1 MMGLLLIIPLTIS
14 HPQDSGLKKI
24 TFLPSWV
31 PQQQFAGYY
40 MAKEKGIYK
49 KYGLDVNILTGGY
62 LHDVTTSLK
71 NGEAD
76 FGIMFL
82 YTGVMDRAEGIKI
95 VNIGQ
100 IFQRSSIMFVA
111 KKKSGIK
118 TLADFK
124 GKRIGIWRTIARE
137 LTTGFLKKHNINA
150 EIITFDKGVNVFL
163 KGAVDIIVMMNYNE
177 YEHLINSGVNPD
189 EIVKF
194 NFYDY
199 EMNFP
204 EDGIYCM
211 ENTYKNYP
219 ELCKKFV
226 DASIEGWEYALAHKD
241 ETIETVDKYK
251 ELTKVS
257 YNKSHSVW
265 MLNSMED
272 MIGSS
277 GKSVKKGNLLE
288 SDYDYLTNFLLDNK
302 FITSK
307 PGYEEFYKGSW

>member
-1 MMGLLLIIPLTIS
+1 
-14 HPQDSGLKKI
+14 
-24 TFLPSWV
+24 
-31 PQQQFAGYY
+31 
-40 MAKEKGIYK
+40 
-49 KYGLDVNILTGGY
+49 
-62 LHDVTTSLK
+62 
-71 NGEAD
+71 
-76 FGIMFL
+76 
-82 YTGVMDRAEGIKI
+82 
-95 VNIGQ
+95 
-100 IFQRSSIMFVA
+100 
-111 KKKSGIK
+111 
-118 TLADFK
+118 
-124 GKRIGIWRTIARE
+124 
-137 LTTGFLKKHNINA
+137 
-150 EIITFDKGVNVFL
+150 
-163 KGAVDIIVMMNYNE
+163 
-177 YEHLINSGVNPD
+177 
-189 EIVKF
+189 
-194 NFYDY
+194 
-199 EMNFP
+199 
-204 EDGIYCM
+204 M